1 VGARLIPARRD
12 ERTYAK
18 GIAARLP
25 RSFYFHN
32 CMYDSVW
39 HDSLRRQVEQAPVLE
54 LTRTYDASW
63 RAVLV
68 GDASMSSMRS
78 RRRAAT
84 SERWNNEPG
93 ET

>member
-1 VGARLIPARRD
+1 
-12 ERTYAK
+12 
-18 GIAARLP
+18 
-25 RSFYFHN
+25 
-32 CMYDSVW
+32 MYDSVW
-39 HDSLRRQVEQAPVLE
+39 HDSLRRQVEQTPVLE

-68 GDASMSSMRS
+68 GDASMSST
-78 RRRAAT
+78 AA